1 MKSVNIRTKIS
12 GHGGPA
18 FVKAHPD
25 LDEARRLAR
34 EKAPALLRLFRAL
47 DRARIFTS
55 RDLQKRYGGPSAD

>member
-1 MKSVNIRTKIS
+1 MKIVNIQTKIS
-12 GHGGPA
+12 SHGGPV
-18 FVKAHPD
+18 FIKAHPD